1 MTKGKGKE
9 FARLNKPPQE
19 GASPPAVPTTTNP
32 SPPSSSSA
40 AAAVDPAQVVAESLL
55 QQNHARQVAAN
66 SQHPQQAQTSVPPQ
80 QVPPGTNPPGGQ
92 QQQQLPQAL
101 KPNAPPR
108 FKQQLPTSAPTQAQK
123 LQAQQQ
129 EHTQRQIQAQ
139 QRQQQQQGGMAVPQ
153 SNISSANNNNM
164 QPKVMLQQPTQ
175 RPDYSDARL
184 STMDIKS
191 TSAKDISQ
199 STTPVPIIGEK
210 LQKLCNSID
219 PSYKLD
225 ADVQERLLEM
235 ADSFVEKVTKDAI
248 KLSKHRG
255 SKSMDV
261 VDVALALK
269 KGYNMSVPGLGP
281 PSVAGNAKGGDNV
294 MGGWLFADK
303 VNASGEGGPAN
314 KKQKTG

>member
-1 MTKGKGKE
+1 MAKGKGKE

-19 GASPPAVPTTTNP
+19 GASPPAVPTGTNP
-32 SPPSSSSA
+32 SPPSSA
-40 AAAVDPAQVVAESLL
+40 AAAVDPAQVVA
-55 QQNHARQVAAN
+55 ARQVVTN
-66 SQHPQQAQTSVPPQ
+66 SQHPQQTF
-80 QVPPGTNPPGGQ
+80 PPGG
-92 QQQQLPQAL
+92 QQQLPQAL
-101 KPNAPPR
+101 KPNAPPH
-108 FKQQLPTSAPTQAQK
+108 FKQHLTSAPTQAQK

-129 EHTQRQIQAQ
+129 EHAQRQIQAQ
-139 QRQQQQQGGMAVPQ
+139 QRQQQQGGMAVPQ
-153 SNISSANNNNM
+153 SNISSANNNNNI
-164 QPKVMLQQPTQ
+164 QSKVMLQQSTQ

-184 STMDIKS
+184 STSDIKS
-191 TSAKDISQ
+191 TSAKSISQ
-199 STTPVPIIGEK
+199 STTTPVPIIGEK

-255 SKSMDV
+255 SKSMEV

-281 PSVAGNAKGGDNV
+281 PSVAGNANSGDNV

-303 VNASGEGGPAN
+303 VNASSGEDGPAS

>member
-1 MTKGKGKE
+1 MAKGKGKE

-19 GASPPAVPTTTNP
+19 GASPPVPNGTNP
-32 SPPSSSSA
+32 SPPSTVA
-40 AAAVDPAQVVAESLL
+40 VAVDPALVAT
-55 QQNHARQVAAN
+55 NN
-66 SQHPQQAQTSVPPQ
+66 QHPQQTI
-80 QVPPGTNPPGGQ
+80 PPGG
-92 QQQQLPQAL
+92 QQQLPQAL
-101 KPNAPPR
+101 KPNAPPH
-108 FKQQLPTSAPTQAQK
+108 FKQHVPTSVPTQAQK

-129 EHTQRQIQAQ
+129 EHAQRQIQAQ
-139 QRQQQQQGGMAVPQ
+139 QRQQQQGGVAVPQ
-153 SNISSANNNNM
+153 SNISSANNNNI
-164 QPKVMLQQPTQ
+164 QPEVMLQQSTQ

-184 STMDIKS
+184 STSDIKS
-191 TSAKDISQ
+191 TSAKSISQ
-199 STTPVPIIGEK
+199 STTPVPLIGEK

-281 PSVAGNAKGGDNV
+281 PSVAGNANSGDNV

-303 VNASGEGGPAN
+303 VNASGEGGPAS

>member
-1 MTKGKGKE
+1 MAKGKGKE
-9 FARLNKPPQE
+9 LAMLNKPPQE
-19 GASPPAVPTTTNP
+19 GASPPAVPTGTNP
-32 SPPSSSSA
+32 SPPSST
-40 AAAVDPAQVVAESLL
+40 AAVDPAQGVVKSLR
-55 QQNHARQVAAN
+55 QQNNARHVAAN
-66 SQHPQQAQTSVPPQ
+66 SQHPQQTI
-80 QVPPGTNPPGGQ
+80 PPGG
-92 QQQQLPQAL
+92 QQQLPQAL
-101 KPNAPPR
+101 KPNAPPH
-108 FKQQLPTSAPTQAQK
+108 FKQHLPTSIPTQAQK

-129 EHTQRQIQAQ
+129 EHAQRQIQAQ
-139 QRQQQQQGGMAVPQ
+139 QRQQQQGSMAVPQ
-153 SNISSANNNNM
+153 SNISSANNNNI
-164 QPKVMLQQPTQ
+164 QPKVMLQQSTQ
-175 RPDYSDARL
+175 RPDYADARL
-184 STMDIKS
+184 STSDIKS
-191 TSAKDISQ
+191 TSADKNS
-199 STTPVPIIGEK
+199 SHSTTTPVPLIGEK

-261 VDVALALK
+261 IDVALALK

-281 PSVAGNAKGGDNV
+281 QSVAGNTDGGGKV

-303 VNASGEGGPAN
+303 VNASREAGPAS

>member
-1 MTKGKGKE
+1 MAKGKGKE
-9 FARLNKPPQE
+9 FARLNKPLQE
-19 GASPPAVPTTTNP
+19 GASPPAVPTGTNP
-32 SPPSSSSA
+32 SPPSS
-40 AAAVDPAQVVAESLL
+40 VDPAQVT
-55 QQNHARQVAAN
+55 AN
-66 SQHPQQAQTSVPPQ
+66 SQHPQTSIPPQ
-80 QVPPGTNPPGGQ
+80 QQVPPGGQ

-101 KPNAPPR
+101 KPNAPPH
-108 FKQQLPTSAPTQAQK
+108 FKQHLPTSKPTQAQK

-129 EHTQRQIQAQ
+129 EHAQRQIQAQ
-139 QRQQQQQGGMAVPQ
+139 QRQQQQGGMAVPQ
-153 SNISSANNNNM
+153 SNISSANNNNNI
-164 QPKVMLQQPTQ
+164 QSKVMLQQSTQ

-184 STMDIKS
+184 STSDIKS
-191 TSAKDISQ
+191 TSAKSISQ
-199 STTPVPIIGEK
+199 STTPVPLIGEK

-255 SKSMDV
+255 SKSMEV

-281 PSVAGNAKGGDNV
+281 PSVAGNANSGDNV

-303 VNASGEGGPAN
+303 VNASSGEDGPAS